1 VGDRQSITVYV
12 RPATAKALRELAER
26 THVPQSEFVR
36 TGVEVVLTRALAQL
50 EADGVLDWD
59 LLERATP

>member
-1 VGDRQSITVYV
+1 V